1 MFGIEDYTESLRKFW
16 QETKSYLELQ
26 KEYMT
31 LDAAEKL
38 IVLLSAA
45 ALGAICL
52 VIGAMALFFLLFAL
66 AAWVGQLSGSVA
78 LGFLIMG
85 VALLLLMAVVYFK
98 RKQWIIQPLAR
109 LVVGLFVRDDEEEE
123 PG

>member
-26 KEYMT
+26 KEYLT

-85 VALLLLMAVVYFK
+85 VVLLLLMAVVYFK
-98 RKQWIIQPLAR
+98 RKAWIIQPLAR

-123 PG
+123 PV

>member
-16 QETKSYLELQ
+16 LETKGYLELQ
-26 KEYMT
+26 KEYLT

-45 ALGAICL
+45 ALGVICL

-85 VALLLLMAVVYFK
+85 VVLLLLMAIVYFK

-109 LVVGLFVRDDEEEE
+109 LVVGLFVHDDNEEE
-123 PG
+123 PV

>member
-16 QETKSYLELQ
+16 QETKGYLELQ
-26 KEYMT
+26 KEYLT

-123 PG
+123 PV

>member
-16 QETKSYLELQ
+16 QETKGYLELQ

-85 VALLLLMAVVYFK
+85 VVLLLLMAIVYFK
-98 RKQWIIQPLAR
+98 RKQWIVQPLAR
-109 LVVGLFVRDDEEEE
+109 LVVGLFVHDDEEEE
-123 PG
+123 PV

>member
-16 QETKSYLELQ
+16 QETKGYLELQ

-98 RKQWIIQPLAR
+98 RKAWIIQPLAR

-123 PG
+123 PV

>member
-26 KEYMT
+26 KEYLT

-85 VALLLLMAVVYFK
+85 VVLLLLMAVVYFK

-123 PG
+123 PV

>member
-26 KEYMT
+26 KEYLT

-123 PG
+123 PL

>member
-1 MFGIEDYTESLRKFW
+1 MFGIEDYTESLRKLW
-16 QETKSYLELQ
+16 QETKGYLELQ
-26 KEYMT
+26 KEYLT

-85 VALLLLMAVVYFK
+85 VVLLLLMATVYFK
-98 RKQWIIQPLAR
+98 RKAWIIQPLAR

-123 PG
+123 AV

>member
-1 MFGIEDYTESLRKFW
+1 MFGIEDYTESLRKLW
-16 QETKSYLELQ
+16 LETKGYLELQ
-26 KEYMT
+26 KEYLT

-85 VALLLLMAVVYFK
+85 VVLLLLMATIYFK
-98 RKQWIIQPLAR
+98 RKAWIIQPLAR

-123 PG
+123 AV

>member
-16 QETKSYLELQ
+16 LETKGYLELQ

-85 VALLLLMAVVYFK
+85 VVLLLLMAIVYFK
-98 RKQWIIQPLAR
+98 RKQWIVQPLAR
-109 LVVGLFVRDDEEEE
+109 LVVGLFVHDDNEEE
-123 PG
+123 PV

>member
-26 KEYMT
+26 KEYLT

-98 RKQWIIQPLAR
+98 RKAWIIQPLAR

-123 PG
+123 PV